1 MNFRCPAEWQ
11 SRFGDPGR
19 RCEVQD
25 LVGNFFH
32 LFRGVEL
39 VYIQKKTHVI
49 FSKCSFF
56 GFEVDSIGSSCVF
69 EDI

>member
-1 MNFRCPAEWQ
+1 
-11 SRFGDPGR
+11 
-19 RCEVQD
+19 
-25 LVGNFFH
+25 
-32 LFRGVEL
+32 L